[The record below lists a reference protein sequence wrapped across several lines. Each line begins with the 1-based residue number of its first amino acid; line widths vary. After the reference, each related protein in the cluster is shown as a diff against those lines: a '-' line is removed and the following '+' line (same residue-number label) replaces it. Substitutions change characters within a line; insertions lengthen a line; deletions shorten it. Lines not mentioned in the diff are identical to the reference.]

1 MARLKPGAI
10 VVVTGAG
17 GGIGRATAAAFAQRG
32 ARLVLGDLREVAVRE
47 AGRTIVERTG
57 AAVVAMACDV
67 RRDGDVERLVGAAF
81 ERFGRV
87 DVMVNNAGTGYYAR
101 VEDTSVE
108 DFRELWETN
117 VLGVHRGIAAV
128 VPVMRAQSEGH
139 IVIVGSVNGRQSW
152 PFHGAYSATKFA
164 LTGLTQSLR
173 MELAGSGVTA
183 SLILPVNVRTGFF
196 DAAKV
201 ATAGYVP
208 QPLGATTSAASVAR
222 RIVRS
227 VDRPSP
233 EIDTVGAM
241 RLAFVLG
248 GAFPWL
254 ADAVGKRWYRRWSPR
269 MHPKGVYED
278 SASPNSGRASAKD

>member
-1 MARLKPGAI
+1 MARLKPGAV

-17 GGIGRATAAAFAQRG
+17 GGIGRATAVAFARRG
-32 ARLVLGDLREVAVRE
+32 ARLVLGDVRDDVVRE
-47 AGRTIVERTG
+47 TGRKIEERIGTD
-57 AAVVAMACDV
+57 VVSMACDV
-67 RRDGDVERLVGAAF
+67 RSDGDMEALVAAAV
-81 ERFGRV
+81 ERFGGV
-87 DVMVNNAGTGYYAR
+87 DVMVNNAGAGYYAR
-101 VEDTSVE
+101 VEDTSVA
-108 DFRELWETN
+108 DFRDLLKTN
-117 VLGVHRGIAAV
+117 LLGVQRGVLAA
-128 VPVMRAQSEGH
+128 VPVMRRQGEGH

-201 ATAGYVP
+201 ASDGYVP
-208 QPLGATTSAASVAR
+208 QPLGGTTSAASVAK

-227 VDRPSP
+227 AERPSA
-233 EIDTVGAM
+233 EIDTVAAM
-241 RLAFVLG
+241 RLAFALG

-254 ADAVGKRWYRRWSPR
+254 ADAVGKRWYRRWSPGAPGGDR
-269 MHPKGVYED
+269 
-278 SASPNSGRASAKD
+278 